1 MRALC
6 EVCAGDRPDGTGAN
20 TRRGPAGALRGALS
34 DEAAVPAAA
43 PPAHRHLS
51 PAGGDI
57 ETDDLNAP
65 VIAGYLETAMVR
77 RLRWTPKTG

>member
-1 MRALC
+1 VRALC
-6 EVCAGDRPDGTGAN
+6 EVYAGDRPDGTGAN
-20 TRRGPAGALRGALS
+20 TRRGPAGAPRGTLS
-34 DEAAVPAAA
+34 DEAAAPAAA
-43 PPAHRHLS
+43 LPVHRHLP